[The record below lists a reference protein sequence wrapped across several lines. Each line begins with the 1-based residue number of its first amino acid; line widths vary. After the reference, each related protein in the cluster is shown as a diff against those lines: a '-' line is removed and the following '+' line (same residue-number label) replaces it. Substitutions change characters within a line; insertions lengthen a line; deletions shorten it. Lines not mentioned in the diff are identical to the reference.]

1 MMKPTR
7 RSVLVSLS
15 AAALLPACSGGSDTG
30 NAAEATPVRDP
41 EPDPWT
47 PEGQEDEELFPWGV
61 QVGDAT
67 DAGAILSVQTAAES
81 LTLVVMVAQD
91 GAWVEVERREG
102 LASEDGVLQI
112 ELTDLSADTAWSVA
126 LYTPDGTRSAPARF
140 RTALAAGDARVVVF
154 GAVSCIKGNH
164 PWPSLSHAAQERY
177 DFFCLLGD
185 TIYADGSQS
194 IEDYQAHWDVAMT
207 TAGMRDLCQSV
218 SLIATWDDHEVGNN
232 WTWQDE
238 GIEALFAAGLD
249 RFDRAIPH
257 RAGGGIAGIWRK
269 LSWGDVL
276 DVFVL
281 ESRAERVL
289 EEGIYLSREQ
299 LDWLKAGLSAS
310 TARFKIILNSVPI
323 TDYYDALG
331 SLAEE
336 DRWSGYPEQRE
347 ELLTHTA
354 DIPGVLWISGDLHW
368 GAINSVDPVGGIAAA
383 QWEVLAGP
391 GGSPLNIAAEL
402 VVSREQYPVLFA
414 AWNHTRFS
422 CDPGTGVI
430 SVSFI
435 GDDGAVIHELDL
447 QL

>member
-1 MMKPTR
+1 M
-7 RSVLVSLS
+7 
-15 AAALLPACSGGSDTG
+15 
-30 NAAEATPVRDP
+30 
-41 EPDPWT
+41 
-47 PEGQEDEELFPWGV
+47 
-61 QVGDAT
+61 
-67 DAGAILSVQTAAES
+67 
-81 LTLVVMVAQD
+81 
-91 GAWVEVERREG
+91 
-102 LASEDGVLQI
+102 
-112 ELTDLSADTAWSVA
+112 
-126 LYTPDGTRSAPARF
+126 
-140 RTALAAGDARVVVF
+140 
-154 GAVSCIKGNH
+154 
-164 PWPSLSHAAQERY
+164 
-177 DFFCLLGD
+177 
-185 TIYADGSQS
+185 
-194 IEDYQAHWDVAMT
+194 
-207 TAGMRDLCQSV
+207 
-218 SLIATWDDHEVGNN
+218 
-232 WTWQDE
+232 
-238 GIEALFAAGLD
+238 
-249 RFDRAIPH
+249 
-257 RAGGGIAGIWRK
+257 
-269 LSWGDVL
+269 L